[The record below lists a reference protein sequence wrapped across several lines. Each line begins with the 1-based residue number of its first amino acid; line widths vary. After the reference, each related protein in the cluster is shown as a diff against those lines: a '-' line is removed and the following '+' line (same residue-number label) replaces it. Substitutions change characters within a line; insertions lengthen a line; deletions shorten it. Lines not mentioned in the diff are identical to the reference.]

1 MASRRSIVA
10 GLSVLA
16 LVALSPPRADAQT
29 ASYPDR
35 PLRMIVPFA
44 PGGTTDFL
52 ARIVQPKMQELLGQP
67 VAIENR
73 AGAAGNVGMELAA
86 RAAPDGYT
94 IFLGDVGTI
103 AINASIFKD
112 QRVDPNKDFAAISI
126 IADTPSLLVTGP
138 KFPPSSVAELVAYL
152 KERPGQVSFA
162 SQGSGS
168 LNRLVMELF
177 AEKAAVK
184 INHVPYKGGSGPA
197 AADIMGGHIPF
208 MFATIPSTISHVR
221 AGRMKALG
229 VTTRERHPAMKD
241 IPTLAEFRLP
251 RPGGELMAG
260 IFVPAATPKA
270 VVDKLHAV
278 VVQVMADEGV
288 KARIA
293 EGGSLAISSKSPQE
307 AASFAA
313 SETARWSAVAK
324 AVNATAD

>member
-16 LVALSPPRADAQT
+16 LVALSAPQADAQT

-112 QRVDPNKDFAAISI
+112 QRVDPNEGLRRHLDHRRYAVAARHRTEIP
-126 IADTPSLLVTGP
+126 A
-138 KFPPSSVAELVAYL
+138 
-152 KERPGQVSFA
+152 
-162 SQGSGS
+162 
-168 LNRLVMELF
+168 RL
-177 AEKAAVK
+177 
-184 INHVPYKGGSGPA
+184 GR
-197 AADIMGGHIPF
+197 
-208 MFATIPSTISHVR
+208 R
-221 AGRMKALG
+221 AGRVSQGAS
-229 VTTRERHPAMKD
+229 
-241 IPTLAEFRLP
+241 
-251 RPGGELMAG
+251 RPGEL
-260 IFVPAATPKA
+260 
-270 VVDKLHAV
+270 
-278 VVQVMADEGV
+278 
-288 KARIA
+288 RIA
-293 EGGSLAISSKSPQE
+293 GERQPQSSGHGAVRRESGREDQPRALQGLQE
-307 AASFAA
+307 
-313 SETARWSAVAK
+313 
-324 AVNATAD
+324 